1 MRVSISNGVFIYGL
15 LYVVKFEFGIDSKF
29 VVVHLYKPAK
39 IGRAH
44 V

>member
-29 VVVHLYKPAK
+29 AMVHLHKLAMFSK
-39 IGRAH
+39 F
-44 V
+44 